1 VTCSVVDNNLNTSH
15 KSLGINFGKLSLVPY
30 IGNKTFHSSIRELLF
45 IYNTT
50 EENKSNR
57 ILNNQCTFQNK
68 TNQPIKTENKTQ
80 NFPRFSSKSRRTFN
94 FSIAATFY
102 ELTKATGLF
111 FHA

>member
-1 VTCSVVDNNLNTSH
+1 MDMWIKTSPKVCSVVTCSVVDNNLNTSH

-68 TNQPIKTENKTQ
+68 TNQPIKNEKNKK
-80 NFPRFSSKSRRTFN
+80 KSNNGKKNPLPTW
-94 FSIAATFY
+94 
-102 ELTKATGLF
+102 E
-111 FHA
+111 